1 MTHYI
6 LDYLLWLCIIIGF
19 IGGGVGS
26 ALFML
31 LLSYLFKK
39 EKK

>member
-1 MTHYI
+1 MTHDLI
-6 LDYLLWLCIIIGF
+6 DDLLWLCIIMGF
-19 IGGGVGS
+19 IGGVVGS

-31 LLSYLFKK
+31 LVSYLFKK